1 MKRRQ
6 DRPDSASPGI
16 LGGHLQRVV
25 IAAMLMLS
33 FCLGMG
39 VDRFTADNAD
49 AGSSLQ
55 DAQGYDA
62 LQQTWDLIQND
73 YVAIDQ
79 VTEQDLMYGAAS
91 GMVDALGDTGH
102 SRFLNPTEAERF
114 NASSEGEF
122 VGIGIQLDFT
132 TGQPVVAFPLDGS
145 PAEKAGIKSRD
156 IIIEVDGTKTEGL
169 SQDEVQN
176 LLLGKEGDPVTL
188 KILRPSTGETLSFT
202 IVRQKIVI
210 NSVTYAMLPDAV
222 ALIRISQFSTGV
234 TNELK
239 SAIRAVTRAGATSII
254 LDLRDNPGGLVF
266 EAIGVASQF
275 IPEGKTIYMY
285 EEKGQDPRPVK
296 TVPGGLATDVPMVTL
311 INNGS
316 ASAAEITAGA
326 LSDNGRSPLIGET
339 TFGTGTVLTPFNL
352 DDGSIV
358 LLGTALWLEPDG
370 EQIWKH
376 GVTPDDEVSLPADA
390 DQIRPSVGGEISS
403 SELQASTDSQLKA
416 AFEKITGKDFSA
428 DVR

>member
-6 DRPDSASPGI
+6 DRPDSASPGL
-16 LGGHLQRVV
+16 LGGHLTRVV
-25 IAAMLMLS
+25 IAAMLTLS

-55 DAQGYDA
+55 DAQGYDV

-73 YVAIDQ
+73 YVALDQ
-79 VTEQDLMYGAAS
+79 VNEADLMYGAAS
-91 GMVDALGDTGH
+91 GMVNALGDTGH
-102 SRFLNPTEAERF
+102 SRFLNPKEAERF

-145 PAEKAGIKSRD
+145 PAEKAGIRAKD
-156 IIIEVDGTKTEGL
+156 IIIEVDGTSTEGL
-169 SQDEVQN
+169 TQEQVQD
-176 LLLGKEGDPVTL
+176 LLLGKEGDPVSL
-188 KILRPSTGETLSFT
+188 KILRPSTGETLDFT
-202 IVRQKIVI
+202 IVRQKIEV
-210 NSVTYAMLPDAV
+210 NAVTYAMLPDNV
-222 ALIRISQFSTGV
+222 ALIRLSQFSTGV
-234 TNELK
+234 TNEMK
-239 SAIRAVTRAGATSII
+239 AAIRAVKRAGATSII
-254 LDLRDNPGGLVF
+254 LDLRDNGGGLVF

-285 EEKGQDPRPVK
+285 QEKGQDPRPVK
-296 TVPGGLATDVPMVTL
+296 TVPGGLATDMPMVTL
-311 INNGS
+311 INHGS

-339 TFGTGTVLTPFNL
+339 TFGTGTVLTPYNL

-376 GVTPDDEVSLPADA
+376 GVAPDDEVSLPADA

-416 AFEKITGKDFSA
+416 AYQKITGKDFSA

>member
-1 MKRRQ
+1 
-6 DRPDSASPGI
+6 
-16 LGGHLQRVV
+16 V
-25 IAAMLMLS
+25 IAAMLTLS

-39 VDRFTADNAD
+39 GDRFTADNAD

-55 DAQGYDA
+55 DAQGYDV

-73 YVAIDQ
+73 YVALDQ
-79 VTEQDLMYGAAS
+79 VNEADLMYGAAS
-91 GMVDALGDTGH
+91 GMVNALGDTGH
-102 SRFLNPTEAERF
+102 SRFLNPKEAERF

-145 PAEKAGIKSRD
+145 PAEKAGIRAKD
-156 IIIEVDGTKTEGL
+156 IIIEVDGTSTEGL
-169 SQDEVQN
+169 TQEQVQD
-176 LLLGKEGDPVTL
+176 LLLGKEGDPVSL
-188 KILRPSTGETLSFT
+188 KILRPSTGETLDFT
-202 IVRQKIVI
+202 IVRQKIEV
-210 NSVTYAMLPDAV
+210 NAVTYAMLPDNV
-222 ALIRISQFSTGV
+222 ALIRLSQFSTGV
-234 TNELK
+234 TNEMK
-239 SAIRAVTRAGATSII
+239 AAIRAVKRAGATSII
-254 LDLRDNPGGLVF
+254 LDLRDNGGGLVF

-285 EEKGQDPRPVK
+285 QEKGQDPRPVK
-296 TVPGGLATDVPMVTL
+296 TVPGGLATDIPMVTL
-311 INNGS
+311 INHGS

-339 TFGTGTVLTPFNL
+339 TFGTGTVLTPYNL
-352 DDGSIV
+352 DNGSIV

-376 GVTPDDEVSLPADA
+376 GVAPDDEVSLPADA

-416 AFEKITGKDFSA
+416 AYQKITGKDFSA

>member
-6 DRPDSASPGI
+6 DRPDSASPGL
-16 LGGHLQRVV
+16 LGGHLTRVV
-25 IAAMLMLS
+25 IAAMLTLS

-39 VDRFTADNAD
+39 VDRFTTDKAD
-49 AGSSLQ
+49 AGSSLEN
-55 DAQGYDA
+55 AQGYDV

-73 YVAIDQ
+73 YVALDQ
-79 VTEQDLMYGAAS
+79 VSEADLMYGAAS
-91 GMVDALGDTGH
+91 GMVNALGDTGH
-102 SRFLNPTEAERF
+102 SRFLNPDEANKF
-114 NASSEGEF
+114 NESSQGEF

-145 PAEKAGIKSRD
+145 PAQKAGIRARD

-169 SQDEVQN
+169 TQEQVQD
-176 LLLGKEGDPVTL
+176 LLLGKEGDPVTI
-188 KILRPSTGETLSFT
+188 KILRPSTGENLDFT
-202 IVRQKIVI
+202 IVRQKIEI
-210 NSVTYAMLPDAV
+210 TAVTYAMLPNNV
-222 ALIRISQFSTGV
+222 ALIRLSQFSTGV

-239 SAIRAVTRAGATSII
+239 AAIRAVKRAGATSII
-254 LDLRDNPGGLVF
+254 FDLRDNGGGLVF

-275 IPEGKTIYMY
+275 IPEGKTIYLY

-296 TVPGGLATDVPMVTL
+296 TVPGGLATDMPMVTL
-311 INNGS
+311 INHGS

-352 DDGSIV
+352 NDGSIV

-376 GVTPDDEVSLPADA
+376 GVTPDDEVTLPANA

-416 AFEKITGKDFSA
+416 AYQKITGKDNSA
-428 DVR
+428 DVQ

>member
-6 DRPDSASPGI
+6 DRPDSASPGL
-16 LGGHLQRVV
+16 LGGHLTRVV
-25 IAAMLMLS
+25 IAAMLTFS

-55 DAQGYDA
+55 DAQGYDV

-73 YVAIDQ
+73 YVALDQ
-79 VTEQDLMYGAAS
+79 VNEADLMYGAAS
-91 GMVDALGDTGH
+91 GMVNALGDTGH
-102 SRFLNPTEAERF
+102 SRFLNPKEAERF

-145 PAEKAGIKSRD
+145 PAEKAGIRAKD
-156 IIIEVDGTKTEGL
+156 IIIEVDGTSTEGL
-169 SQDEVQN
+169 TQEQVQD
-176 LLLGKEGDPVTL
+176 LLLGKEGDPVSL
-188 KILRPSTGETLSFT
+188 KILRPSTGETLDFT
-202 IVRQKIVI
+202 IVRQKIEV
-210 NSVTYAMLPDAV
+210 NAVTYAMLPDNV
-222 ALIRISQFSTGV
+222 ALIRLSQFSTGV
-234 TNELK
+234 TNEMK
-239 SAIRAVTRAGATSII
+239 AAIRAVKRAGATSII
-254 LDLRDNPGGLVF
+254 LDLRDNGGGLVF

-285 EEKGQDPRPVK
+285 QEKGQDPRPVK
-296 TVPGGLATDVPMVTL
+296 TVPGGLATDIPMVTL
-311 INNGS
+311 INHGS

-339 TFGTGTVLTPFNL
+339 TFGTGTVLTPYNL

-376 GVTPDDEVSLPADA
+376 GVAPDDEVSLPADA

-416 AFEKITGKDFSA
+416 AYQKITGKDFSA

>member
-6 DRPDSASPGI
+6 DRPDSASPGL
-16 LGGHLQRVV
+16 LGGHLTRVV
-25 IAAMLMLS
+25 IAAMLTLS

-55 DAQGYDA
+55 DAQGYDV

-73 YVAIDQ
+73 YVALDQ
-79 VTEQDLMYGAAS
+79 VNEADLMYGAAS
-91 GMVDALGDTGH
+91 GMVNALGDTGH
-102 SRFLNPTEAERF
+102 SRFLNPKEAERF

-145 PAEKAGIKSRD
+145 PAEKAGIRAKD
-156 IIIEVDGTKTEGL
+156 IIIEVDGTSTEGL
-169 SQDEVQN
+169 TQEQVQD
-176 LLLGKEGDPVTL
+176 LLLGKEGDPVSL
-188 KILRPSTGETLSFT
+188 KILRPSTGETLDFT
-202 IVRQKIVI
+202 IVRQKIEV
-210 NSVTYAMLPDAV
+210 NAVTYAMLPDNV
-222 ALIRISQFSTGV
+222 ALIRLSQFSTGV
-234 TNELK
+234 TNEMK
-239 SAIRAVTRAGATSII
+239 AAIRAVKRAGATSII
-254 LDLRDNPGGLVF
+254 LDLRDNGGGLVF

-285 EEKGQDPRPVK
+285 QEKGQDPRPVK
-296 TVPGGLATDVPMVTL
+296 TVPGGLATDIPMVTL
-311 INNGS
+311 INHGS

-339 TFGTGTVLTPFNL
+339 TFGTGTVLTPYNL

-376 GVTPDDEVSLPADA
+376 GVAPDDEVSLPADA

-416 AFEKITGKDFSA
+416 AYQKITGKDFSA

>member
-6 DRPDSASPGI
+6 DRPDSASHGL
-16 LGGHLQRVV
+16 LGGHLTRVV
-25 IAAMLMLS
+25 IAAMLTLS

-55 DAQGYDA
+55 DAQGYDV

-73 YVAIDQ
+73 YVALDQ
-79 VTEQDLMYGAAS
+79 VNEADLMYGAAS
-91 GMVDALGDTGH
+91 GMVNALGDTGH
-102 SRFLNPTEAERF
+102 SRFLNPKEAERF

-145 PAEKAGIKSRD
+145 PAEKAGIRAKD
-156 IIIEVDGTKTEGL
+156 IIIEVDGTSTEGL
-169 SQDEVQN
+169 TQEQVQD
-176 LLLGKEGDPVTL
+176 LLLGKEGDPVSL
-188 KILRPSTGETLSFT
+188 KILRPSTGETLDFT
-202 IVRQKIVI
+202 IVRQKIEV
-210 NSVTYAMLPDAV
+210 NAVTYAMLPDNV
-222 ALIRISQFSTGV
+222 ALIRLSQFSTGV
-234 TNELK
+234 TNEMK
-239 SAIRAVTRAGATSII
+239 AAIRAVKRAGATSII
-254 LDLRDNPGGLVF
+254 LDLRDNGGGLVF

-285 EEKGQDPRPVK
+285 QEKGQDPRPVK
-296 TVPGGLATDVPMVTL
+296 TVPGGLATDMPMVTL
-311 INNGS
+311 INHGS

-339 TFGTGTVLTPFNL
+339 TFGTGTVLTPYNL

-376 GVTPDDEVSLPADA
+376 GVAPDDEVSLPADA

-416 AFEKITGKDFSA
+416 AYQKITGKDFSA

>member
-1 MKRRQ
+1 MIRRQ
-6 DRPDSASPGI
+6 HRAGSTQPAF
-16 LGGHLQRVV
+16 LGGHIQRLE
-25 IAAMLMLS
+25 IGLMLTRS

-39 VDRFTADNAD
+39 VDRFTADRAD
-49 AGSSLQ
+49 AGTSLEN
-55 DAQGYDA
+55 AQGYDV

-73 YVAIDQ
+73 YVALDQ
-79 VTEQDLMYGAAS
+79 VKEADLMYGAAS

-102 SRFLNPTEAERF
+102 SRFLNPNEADRF
-114 NASSEGEF
+114 NKSSEGEF

-145 PAEKAGIKSRD
+145 PAQKAGIRARD
-156 IIIEVDGTKTEGL
+156 IITAVDGTQTEGL
-169 SQDEVQN
+169 SPDAVQD

-188 KILRPSTGETLSFT
+188 EILRPSTGETLEFK
-202 IVRQKIVI
+202 IVRQKIAI
-210 NSVTYAMLPDAV
+210 SAVTWAMMPDNV

-234 TNELK
+234 TNEHK
-239 SAIRAVTRAGATSII
+239 TAIRAVKRAGATSII
-254 LDLRDNPGGLVF
+254 LDLRDNGGGLVF

-275 IPEGKTIYMY
+275 IPEGKTIYLY
-285 EEKGQDPRPVK
+285 EEKDQKARPVK
-296 TVPGGLATDVPMVTL
+296 TVPGGLATDMPMVTL
-311 INNGS
+311 INHGS

-326 LSDNGRSPLIGET
+326 LNDNGRSKLIGET

-376 GVTPDDEVSLPADA
+376 GVAPDTEVKLPPDS

-403 SELQASTDSQLKA
+403 SELQSSTDVQLKA
-416 AFEKITGKDFSA
+416 AFKQISGQDN
-428 DVR
+428 

>member
-114 NASSEGEF
+114 NA
-122 VGIGIQLDFT
+122 
-132 TGQPVVAFPLDGS
+132 
-145 PAEKAGIKSRD
+145 
-156 IIIEVDGTKTEGL
+156 
-169 SQDEVQN
+169 
-176 LLLGKEGDPVTL
+176 
-188 KILRPSTGETLSFT
+188 
-202 IVRQKIVI
+202 
-210 NSVTYAMLPDAV
+210 
-222 ALIRISQFSTGV
+222 
-234 TNELK
+234 
-239 SAIRAVTRAGATSII
+239 
-254 LDLRDNPGGLVF
+254 
-266 EAIGVASQF
+266 
-275 IPEGKTIYMY
+275 
-285 EEKGQDPRPVK
+285 
-296 TVPGGLATDVPMVTL
+296 
-311 INNGS
+311 
-316 ASAAEITAGA
+316 
-326 LSDNGRSPLIGET
+326 
-339 TFGTGTVLTPFNL
+339 
-352 DDGSIV
+352 
-358 LLGTALWLEPDG
+358 
-370 EQIWKH
+370 
-376 GVTPDDEVSLPADA
+376 
-390 DQIRPSVGGEISS
+390 
-403 SELQASTDSQLKA
+403 
-416 AFEKITGKDFSA
+416 
-428 DVR
+428 

>member
-6 DRPDSASPGI
+6 DRPDSASPGL
-16 LGGHLQRVV
+16 LGGHLTRVV
-25 IAAMLMLS
+25 IAAMLTLS

-55 DAQGYDA
+55 DAQGYDV

-73 YVAIDQ
+73 YVALDQ
-79 VTEQDLMYGAAS
+79 VNEADLMYGAAS
-91 GMVDALGDTGH
+91 GMVNALGDTGH
-102 SRFLNPTEAERF
+102 SRFLNPKEAERF

-145 PAEKAGIKSRD
+145 PAEKAGIRAKD
-156 IIIEVDGTKTEGL
+156 IIIEVDGTSTEGL
-169 SQDEVQN
+169 TQEQVQD
-176 LLLGKEGDPVTL
+176 LLLGKEGDPVSL
-188 KILRPSTGETLSFT
+188 KILRPSTGETLDFT
-202 IVRQKIVI
+202 IVRQKIEV
-210 NSVTYAMLPDAV
+210 NAVTYAMLPDNV
-222 ALIRISQFSTGV
+222 ALIRLSQFSTGV
-234 TNELK
+234 TNEMK
-239 SAIRAVTRAGATSII
+239 AAIRAVKRAGATSII
-254 LDLRDNPGGLVF
+254 LDLRDNGGGLVF

-285 EEKGQDPRPVK
+285 QEKGQDPRPVK
-296 TVPGGLATDVPMVTL
+296 TVPGGLATDIPMVTL
-311 INNGS
+311 INHGS

-326 LSDNGRSPLIGET
+326 LSDKGRSPLIGET
-339 TFGTGTVLTPFNL
+339 TFGTGTVLTPYNL

-376 GVTPDDEVSLPADA
+376 GVAPDDEVSLPADA

-416 AFEKITGKDFSA
+416 AYQKITGKDFSA